1 MSSSKRPRRQ
11 RIDSAAGAVSTMAA
25 AARDLSPPAHLRL
38 RKGDKPF
45 WDAVIAEKPKSEWT
59 DSDLAVAANLARAMA
74 DAERVAGYSVVGGG
88 NVNQSKLLATIEISD
103 KLARRIVTLRRALG
117 LDNRAKNGEQRD
129 VDRRRQHAS
138 EIEGGRNPMA
148 DDGDGL
154 LARPAGSA

>member
-1 MSSSKRPRRQ
+1 MARRQ

-38 RKGDKPF
+38 RKGDLPF

-59 DSDLAVAANLARAMA
+59 DSDLSVAANLARAMA

-129 VDRRRQHAS
+129 VERRRQHAAG
-138 EIEGGRNPMA
+138 IEGGHNPLA